1 MKLSHLALLE
11 GLTLLVLILLAVP
24 LKYFGHWPL
33 GVRIVGPI
41 HGLAFL
47 VYSWGL
53 LESDLPVDRRW
64 RCWFGA
70 FLPGAVFSSRFRP

>member
-1 MKLSHLALLE
+1 MSLRHLALLE
-11 GLTLLVLILLAVP
+11 GLTLLLLILVAVP
-24 LKYFGHWPL
+24 LKYAAQWPL

-47 VYSWGL
+47 VYCWGL
-53 LESDLPVDRRW
+53 IASDLPSSQRW
-64 RCWFGA
+64 RCFFGA

>member
-1 MKLSHLALLE
+1 MSLRQLALVE
-11 GLTLLVLILLAVP
+11 GLTLLVLILVAVP
-24 LKYFGHWPL
+24 LKYAAHWPL
-33 GVRIVGPI
+33 GVRIVGPL

-47 VYSWGL
+47 AYSWGL
-53 LESDLPVDRRW
+53 IESDLPRGQRW